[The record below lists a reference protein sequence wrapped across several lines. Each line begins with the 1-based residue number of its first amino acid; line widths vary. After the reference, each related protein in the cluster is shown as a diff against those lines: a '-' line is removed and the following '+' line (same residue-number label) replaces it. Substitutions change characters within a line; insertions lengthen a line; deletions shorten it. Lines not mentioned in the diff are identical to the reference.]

1 MTRVIEA
8 DLNPKRMTKPSSVGE
23 RTMTGP
29 DGKRFVASTV
39 SGDSKT
45 LARDM
50 TYVFARNVARARRDS
65 AK

>member
-1 MTRVIEA
+1 
-8 DLNPKRMTKPSSVGE
+8 
-23 RTMTGP
+23 MTGP

>member
-1 MTRVIEA
+1 MTRVVEA
-8 DLNPKRMTKPSSVGE
+8 DLNPKGMSKPSSVRE

-29 DGKRFVASTV
+29 DGKRYVANTV

-65 AK
+65 TK